1 MLRQDP
7 PQSEGR
13 NGSADRDHT
22 LDIQRELN
30 RLEELILDSPR
41 IFLTRRTMVD
51 EDEFLDQLDSIRL
64 SLPDAFNQ
72 VEEMLQH
79 RDDMIAQAEDYAQ
92 RIVAEAQQR
101 AAQLLHESVIVQQAE
116 YEAQQIRSQLQLEC
130 STAQDQ
136 TIQEIEQ
143 TRRQAQ
149 RDLEEIRHLAL
160 EESEEIQRGAD
171 EYADKVLRDTEA
183 QMSEILRVVRNG
195 RQQLKINQ
203 PNPQGAYRGN
213 GSAPQPALP
222 PAAPPTRQPNP
233 RRG

>member
-13 NGSADRDHT
+13 SADRDTT

-41 IFLTRRTMVD
+41 LFLTRRTMVD

-64 SLPDAFNQ
+64 SLPDAFTQ

-79 RDDMIAQAEDYAQ
+79 RDDIISQAEDYAQ
-92 RIVAEAQQR
+92 RIVEEAQQR
-101 AAQLLHESVIVQQAE
+101 AAQLLHDSVIVQQAE
-116 YEAQQIRSQLQLEC
+116 YEAQQIRSQLQAEC
-130 STAQDQ
+130 GAAQDK

-149 RDLEEIRHLAL
+149 HDLEDIRSLAL

-203 PNPQGAYRGN
+203 PNPQGAYRSN
-213 GSAPQPALP
+213 GTGAQPALP
-222 PAAPPTRQPNP
+222 PATPPPRQPNS